1 MAGEEGASFTLSQEE
16 LYRLGLSFYKEQEAK
31 GLQVVD
37 LCYRTILKVP
47 RANDLMWSKPQS
59 KAPILASSAV
69 DQQSCRCPTS

>member
-47 RANDLMWSKPQS
+47 RANDLIWSKPQS
-59 KAPILASSAV
+59 KAPFWPLL
-69 DQQSCRCPTS
+69 